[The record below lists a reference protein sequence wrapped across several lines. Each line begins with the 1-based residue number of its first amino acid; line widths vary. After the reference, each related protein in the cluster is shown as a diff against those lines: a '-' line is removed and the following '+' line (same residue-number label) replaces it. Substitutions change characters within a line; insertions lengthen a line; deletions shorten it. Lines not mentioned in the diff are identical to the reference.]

1 MVFSQNQREEVRDLN
16 DVAGALNAEQGMH
29 HQTFVLEG
37 NGSRESHR
45 GDGYK
50 ESDVMYTLNTV
61 EQHAVCYRGDAIT
74 NPINASNPQLDDPCH
89 TLTNDSRN
97 YVVIENHPNDSRVII
112 REDDTF
118 QALTGRM
125 GTGGG
130 NVPLVMETYQ
140 NTTEN
145 LCASGYDKLGTQEAM
160 NDMYVVQSCNWDGG
174 QISPTLTAN
183 NANGAQRMPDKDN
196 FNAVITYGVDS
207 YNQSAEC
214 EVQQTLR
221 TNGGGDNSPKICT
234 YKKKNNAGEYDDGV
248 GTLKACGGDYGGG
261 SETLVTTY
269 QDVTGT
275 ICEAISK
282 GTSNQIATEDQLVTP
297 NSIVRRLTP
306 LECERLQGFDDNW
319 TNIGEWIDNKGKKH
333 KPADSNRYKALGNS
347 IALPFWQ
354 WLSNRIV
361 TQLKVDGVENP
372 TMASLFS
379 GIGGF
384 ELVFSRS
391 GCEPIWSSEV
401 EDFCIAVTNRRFG
414 ND

>member
-1 MVFSQNQREEVRDLN
+1 MN
-16 DVAGALNAEQGMH
+16 
-29 HQTFVLEG
+29 
-37 NGSRESHR
+37 
-45 GDGYK
+45 
-50 ESDVMYTLNTV
+50 
-61 EQHAVCYRGDAIT
+61 
-74 NPINASNPQLDDPCH
+74 
-89 TLTNDSRN
+89 
-97 YVVIENHPNDSRVII
+97 
-112 REDDTF
+112 
-118 QALTGRM
+118 
-125 GTGGG
+125 
-130 NVPLVMETYQ
+130 
-140 NTTEN
+140 
-145 LCASGYDKLGTQEAM
+145 KLGTQEAM
-160 NDMYVVQSCNWDGG
+160 NDMYVVQSCNWDGS
-174 QISPTLTAN
+174 QVSPTLTAN

-214 EVQQTLR
+214 EIQQTLR

-234 YKKKNNAGEYDDGV
+234 YKKKNNAGEYDDGI

-269 QDVTGT
+269 QNVTGT

-306 LECERLQGFDDNW
+306 TECTRLQGFPDGWVD
-319 TNIGEWIDNKGKKH
+319 IGEWIDENGKKH
-333 KPADSNRYKALGNS
+333 KDADSPKYKALGNS

-354 WLSNRIV
+354 WLADRMV
-361 TQLKVDGVENP
+361 AQLKEDGVENP

-391 GCEPIWSSEV
+391 GCEPIWNSEI
-401 EDFCIAVTNRRFG
+401 ESFPIAVTKVRFPDD
-414 ND
+414 NEDIN